1 MQQLLLVFSLQHYR
15 MSSVLKIKTNEL
27 VGRKYLLTRVATTP
41 YTKFQIFLHC

>member
-1 MQQLLLVFSLQHYR
+1 MQQLLLVFSLQHYQ

-27 VGRKYLLTRVATTP
+27 VARQYLLTRVATIP